1 MARLRL
7 KAENKLGS
15 GHHSDVYL
23 APLELPKPLTARTPS
38 GAVAVA
44 AKLAYPRREA
54 RSLLENE
61 GSVYNA
67 FPRHLQEEWCGYNL
81 VPPIKYP
88 VPVGA
93 VVPKFFGYYKPVF
106 DPNDLHVSDEIK
118 EEVRHCIEGL
128 SPILLMEH
136 CGQPIDSSAFSYDDK
151 SVSPLLLVLDFA
163 DLF

>member
-81 VPPIKYP
+81 VPPIKHP

-106 DPNDLHVSDEIK
+106 DPNGLHISDEVK
-118 EEVRHCIEGL
+118 EKMRHCIEGL

-136 CGQPIDSSAFSYDDK
+136 FGQAIDSSAFSYDDK